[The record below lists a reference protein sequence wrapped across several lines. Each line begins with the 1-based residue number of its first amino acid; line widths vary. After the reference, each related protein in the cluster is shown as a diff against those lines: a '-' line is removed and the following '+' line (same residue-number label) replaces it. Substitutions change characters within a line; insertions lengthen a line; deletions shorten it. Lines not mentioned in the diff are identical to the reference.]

1 MLVYTSEASLKE
13 IRHLSSSSSIS
24 ITTNGVSKSDSTE
37 PPGKK
42 AKLLKS
48 PSLSPNKPINDEGL
62 ALPMYLKAFIEQDR
76 RILDEDIKEQQLLKE
91 TNHKKKVTLHSK
103 MKNHYQLLP
112 FTDMKILEESEEGQ
126 NNDTLPED
134 FENRFEFIPME
145 WLARYFSNPANVSPI
160 DTSST
165 VCVHGKLD
173 LKRIQDVKAVSVQ
186 VAEQFFQLAQ
196 NDSKTITTTKRL
208 NGKDAICEICV
219 RGQLRSMKLERN
231 MLSDH
236 IIINEGLKQSVTN
249 TSKEGEGYWVGKVT
263 LKKWRTYAREHLK
276 DKIDQEDMQFLAN
289 MNKFVPN
296 NSEKQRDSIG
306 DEVKAKLAKIGT
318 DIIVSSDE
326 VHEGSST
333 SNNVGDDV
341 HNGSSNGINS
351 STSTTTNGHT
361 NHHIIPQT
369 GNAPKSN
376 ADELNDLNSIKAEL
390 EPPTP
395 QTVNAPKSNA
405 EELNDLI
412 QWPSSSPPQYPPGG
426 EYFNFD
432 IICPH
437 GNLCIAESKRKLV
450 TAEVWQKLSSYFTH
464 PRMFTENESLCPSC
478 IANDDKARLAIEA
491 KKEVANQQ
499 KNLLSDILNERNRPT
514 WARASLNRVYIIPR
528 K

>member
-24 ITTNGVSKSDSTE
+24 ITTNGISKSDSTE

-196 NDSKTITTTKRL
+196 NDSKTTTTTTKRL

-236 IIINEGLKQSVTN
+236 SIINDGLKQSVTN

-326 VHEGSST
+326 VHEGIST
-333 SNNVGDDV
+333 SNNDDDNV

-369 GNAPKSN
+369 VNAPKSN
-376 ADELNDLNSIKAEL
+376 AD
-390 EPPTP
+390 
-395 QTVNAPKSNA
+395 
-405 EELNDLI
+405 ELNDLI